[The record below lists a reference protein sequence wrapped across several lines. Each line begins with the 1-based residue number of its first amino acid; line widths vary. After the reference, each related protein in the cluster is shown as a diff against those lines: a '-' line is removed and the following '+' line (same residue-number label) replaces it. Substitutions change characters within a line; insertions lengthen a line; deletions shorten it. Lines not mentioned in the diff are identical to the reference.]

1 MRRSPEVRPGRRVAV
16 VLATT
21 ALAAACAAALRHSTP
36 ADVTL
41 VSPKWPGTTVDDL
54 ERGRRLYVRRCS
66 GCHTL
71 ILPSAHAP
79 DDWPVL
85 VDAMAEK
92 ARLKPAER
100 EDVVRFLTA
109 VSASSRGIAR

>member
-1 MRRSPEVRPGRRVAV
+1 MRPGRRLAVV
-16 VLATT
+16 VLAA
-21 ALAAACAAALRHSTP
+21 ALAGACAAALRHATS

-41 VSPKWPGTTVDDL
+41 VAPQWPGTTIEDV

-71 ILPSAHAP
+71 VLPAAHSP

-92 ARLKPAER
+92 ARLKPGER
-100 EDVVRFLTA
+100 EDVVRFLVA
-109 VSASSRGIAR
+109 VSSDKR

>member
-1 MRRSPEVRPGRRVAV
+1 MRPGRRLTIVLLAV
-16 VLATT
+16 T
-21 ALAAACAAALRHSTP
+21 LAAACAAALRHATP

-41 VSPKWPGTTVDDL
+41 VSPQWPGTTVEDL

-92 ARLKPAER
+92 ARLKPAQR
-100 EDVVRFLTA
+100 EDIVRFLVA
-109 VSASSRGIAR
+109 VSADKAKLPAR

>member
-1 MRRSPEVRPGRRVAV
+1 MRPARRLAIV
-16 VLATT
+16 VLAGG
-21 ALAAACAAALRHSTP
+21 LAAACAAALRHATP

-41 VSPKWPGTTVDDL
+41 IAPKWPGTTVEDL

-71 ILPSAHAP
+71 ILPAAHAP
-79 DDWPVL
+79 DEWPAL

-92 ARLKPAER
+92 ARLKPGER
-100 EDVVRFLTA
+100 DDVVRFLVA
-109 VSASSRGIAR
+109 VSSDKR

>member
-1 MRRSPEVRPGRRVAV
+1 VVA
-16 VLATT
+16 AS

-36 ADVTL
+36 ADVAL
-41 VSPKWPGTTVDDL
+41 VSPKWPRTTVEDL
-54 ERGRRLYVRRCS
+54 ERGRRLYVRRCA

-71 ILPSAHAP
+71 ILPSAHGP

-100 EDVVRFLTA
+100 EDIVRFLTA
-109 VSASSRGIAR
+109 VSSDEATLPAR

>member
-1 MRRSPEVRPGRRVAV
+1 VA
-16 VLATT
+16 AG
-21 ALAAACAAALRHSTP
+21 LAAACAAALRHATP

-41 VSPKWPGTTVDDL
+41 VSPQWPGTTVQDL

-71 ILPSAHAP
+71 FLPSAHPP
-79 DDWPVL
+79 DEWPGW

-100 EDVVRFLTA
+100 EDVVRFLVA
-109 VSASSRGIAR
+109 VSSDKPNPSPR

>member
-1 MRRSPEVRPGRRVAV
+1 VRASRRLAV
-16 VLATT
+16 VLATA

-41 VSPKWPGTTVDDL
+41 VSPQWPGTTVEDL

-71 ILPSAHAP
+71 ILPSAHPP
-79 DDWPVL
+79 DEWPVL

-92 ARLKPAER
+92 ARLKPAQR
-100 EDVVRFLTA
+100 EDIVRFLVA
-109 VSASSRGIAR
+109 VSSDTAKLPAR

>member
-1 MRRSPEVRPGRRVAV
+1 MGPGRRLAIV
-16 VLATT
+16 VLTA
-21 ALAAACAAALRHSTP
+21 ALAAACAAALRHAAS

-41 VSPKWPGTTVDDL
+41 VAPQWPGTTVEDL

-66 GCHTL
+66 SCHTL

-79 DDWPVL
+79 DEWPVL

-92 ARLKPAER
+92 ARLKPAQR
-100 EDVVRFLTA
+100 EDIVRFLVA
-109 VSASSRGIAR
+109 VSSDKPKLPAR